1 MATILNFNASN
12 SRTSINAQLLAHIQ
26 THLADTHTVVSH
38 HAGEFDLP
46 FYSSD
51 REQAGF
57 PDELARFFAL
67 IDDSDA
73 IIIATPEHNG
83 SVPAQFK
90 NLFDWA
96 TRFDRGDNKI
106 FAGKPVL
113 VLSTS
118 PGKQGAINANNWLA
132 GMLGYYNGKLVE
144 QVAIGGFFE
153 HFSDGQFDAET
164 ASILNHAADKLL
176 SAL

>member
-12 SRTSINAQLLAHIQ
+12 SSTSINAHLLAHIQ
-26 THLADTHTVVSH
+26 TRLASEHHVISH
-38 HAGEFDLP
+38 HAGEFDLT

-73 IIIATPEHNG
+73 IVIATPEHNG
-83 SVPAQFK
+83 NVPVQFK

-96 TRFDRGDNKI
+96 TRFERGEAKI

-113 VLSTS
+113 LLSAS

-144 QVAIGGFFE
+144 QVAIGAFFE
-153 HFSDGQFDAET
+153 HFADGQFDDET
-164 ASILNHAADKLL
+164 ASTLNNASDKLL